1 MAWHGIRLRGVP
13 NLPYLP
19 YLRDQANKQRNSSPQ
34 RHTGLCQCTWP
45 NDRSLPL
52 GFLLPS
58 VLCSLQ
64 ERRSRTWH
72 SFFTSLYLQYF
83 RVSTHQADTPHQ
95 TDTTHTRQTPNTP
108 HTRWTVQPDTRQAPD
123 RHQTPDPRPPDPRS
137 KDPEKLPPYLTLG
150 PSLGSS
156 LPSQSVS
163 DIQIYFG
170 SCQESY
176 LIRTVIMEW
185 WH

>member
-108 HTRWTVQPDTRQAPD
+108 HRHQTHHTPAGQSSPTPD
-123 RHQTPDPRPPDPRS
+123 RHQTDTRPQTPGPPTRDPKTQKSYHPTLPLARPLARPCRPSPFLTYRS
-137 KDPEKLPPYLTLG
+137 ILEAVRKAT
-150 PSLGSS
+150 
-156 LPSQSVS
+156 
-163 DIQIYFG
+163 
-170 SCQESY
+170 
-176 LIRTVIMEW
+176 
-185 WH
+185 